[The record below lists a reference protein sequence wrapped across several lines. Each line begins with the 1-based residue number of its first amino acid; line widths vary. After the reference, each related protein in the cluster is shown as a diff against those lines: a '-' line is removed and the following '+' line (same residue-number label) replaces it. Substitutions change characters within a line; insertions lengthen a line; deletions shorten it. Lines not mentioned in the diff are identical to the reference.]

1 MEVEKEREPIKA
13 EVVVRLLARLAKV
26 GNESNKVLQRRL

>member
-1 MEVEKEREPIKA
+1 MEVEREREPIKA
-13 EVVVRLLARLAKV
+13 EVVVRLLARLARA